1 MIIFKE
7 IIDDGALFIN
17 QCKSPEGRGLVPV
30 LLEGPPNSGKTALA
44 AKIALSSGFPFV
56 KLCSPAQMIG
66 YSESSKCQY
75 IKKIFDDAYK
85 SVESCILVDDI
96 EGLLGESSNQILMM
110 MLGQIDSEP
119 P

>member
-1 MIIFKE
+1 M
-7 IIDDGALFIN
+7 
-17 QCKSPEGRGLVPV
+17 